1 MSTEIPEILGIA
13 DRILVVREG
22 RITAELSRGD
32 ATQER
37 LVQAAAVEID
47 EMSQPSIATA
57 PDAVG
62 VSA

>member
-1 MSTEIPEILGIA
+1 
-13 DRILVVREG
+13 VREG
-22 RITAELSRGD
+22 RVVAELGRSE

-37 LVQAAAVEID
+37 LVEAAAVEID
-47 EMSQPSIATA
+47 AEPESEGATS